1 MVARTLAEVLL
12 FIARIGSVMDQ
23 TKIGNRV
30 VLIGS
35 TAPANEKTGYLQPS
49 KRRPTTHRIVVI
61 RNGEL
66 VGSRPGR

>member
-1 MVARTLAEVLL
+1 MN
-12 FIARIGSVMDQ
+12 Q

-35 TAPANEKTGYLQPS
+35 TAPANHKTGCSHPTAH
-49 KRRPTTHRIVVI
+49 RPTTHRIIVI

-66 VGSRPGR
+66 VGGKPGR

>member
-1 MVARTLAEVLL
+1 MN
-12 FIARIGSVMDQ
+12 Q

-35 TAPANEKTGYLQPS
+35 TAPAHVKTGYLQPT
-49 KRRPTTHRIVVI
+49 KQRPTTRRIVVI

-66 VGSRPGR
+66 VGIRHGR